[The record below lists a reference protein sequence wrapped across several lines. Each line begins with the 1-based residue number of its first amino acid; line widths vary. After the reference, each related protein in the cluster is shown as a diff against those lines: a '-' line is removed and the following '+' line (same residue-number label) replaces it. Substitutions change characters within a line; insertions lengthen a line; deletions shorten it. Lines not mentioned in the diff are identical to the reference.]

1 MDAFP
6 YIRIN
11 VGDILSDDGQGD
23 VGDDGDDI
31 IVRWLVMIPS
41 DWGVPLMVRLHIY
54 TYSLPLLIANITI
67 DNNCWIYNPW

>member
-6 YIRIN
+6 HIRIN
-11 VGDILSDDGQGD
+11 VGDILSDDGQGG
-23 VGDDGDDI
+23 VGDDDDDI

-41 DWGVPLMVRLHIY
+41 ERSVPLMVRLHIY

-67 DNNCWIYNPW
+67 DNNC